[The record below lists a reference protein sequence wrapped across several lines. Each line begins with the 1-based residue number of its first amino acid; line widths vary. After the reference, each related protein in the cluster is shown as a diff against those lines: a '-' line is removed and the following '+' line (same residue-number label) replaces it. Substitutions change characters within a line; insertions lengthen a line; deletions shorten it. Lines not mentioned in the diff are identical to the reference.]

1 MADYISRENGDYLLQ
16 ETGDSIW
23 LENQLPRK
31 QDWTPRGGIG
41 MNNIIGS
48 MGEFELTGFR

>member
-31 QDWTPRGGIG
+31 QDWTPQGDI
-41 MNNIIGS
+41 
-48 MGEFELTGFR
+48 GEFELTGFR